1 MKRLVAAVALMLSV
15 GAVAHAQVDRAT
27 LAGTI
32 KDSTGAVI
40 AGGTV
45 TVTHIATNVATKAQ
59 TTKDGNY
66 LVVNLAPGQYLV
78 DAEAQGFQKATQSV
92 ILEVGQRG
100 RLDITLGVGG
110 LTESVT
116 VENATR
122 LLNTEQAAVGTVL
135 DQNAVSKLP
144 LAIRN
149 WDDLLALVAGVQGDR
164 YSEEG
169 GATALGRTGGVNV
182 HGNRSLQNNF
192 LLDGVDNNSI
202 SENVQ

>member
-1 MKRLVAAVALMLSV
+1 MEARGESRTAASGWQWGSVGPQGGTMKRFVAAAALVLGVA
-15 GAVAHAQVDRAT
+15 AVAHAQVDRAT
-27 LAGTI
+27 LAGTV

-45 TVTHIATNVATKAQ
+45 TVTHIATNLATKAQ

-78 DAEAQGFQKATQSV
+78 DVEAQGFQKSTQSV

-169 GATALGRTGGVNV
+169 GAT
-182 HGNRSLQNNF
+182 
-192 LLDGVDNNSI
+192 
-202 SENVQ
+202 